1 MSVIVGHDGT
11 KVKRYRSTVTQ
22 PPIVEHFRLRLR
34 LAGSYSE
41 YLHDSDDSAFGDYS
55 LVASLV
61 AFTIDPAKWML
72 ILSPCLCALT
82 RGTSRR
88 YPLEQT
94 RSSGSG
100 IRPGLVRAEA
110 MLHVVP
116 HCDLMLLACSA
127 PKPHVPRPPATTN
140 PPNHRSSLIFTSY

>member
-11 KVKRYRSTVTQ
+11 KVKRYRSTFTQ

-34 LAGSYSE
+34 LAGYSE

-61 AFTIDPAKWML
+61 AFNINPAKWML
-72 ILSPCLCALT
+72 IVSPCLCALT

-94 RSSGSG
+94 RPSGQESG
-100 IRPGLVRAEA
+100 PG
-110 MLHVVP
+110 
-116 HCDLMLLACSA
+116 
-127 PKPHVPRPPATTN
+127 
-140 PPNHRSSLIFTSY
+140 